1 MTLPELER
9 VGFRGALAVR
19 CRDAANGAPVSDGLV
34 ATVWNAAN
42 PTVRRSAARSR
53 LSGLLGF
60 GVFPGLRTFQH
71 AGAAHGAPLSWP
83 APPPPVTHV
92 VAVRDTQH
100 RYLPVIFEVVVPA
113 VAPVPVALQSAAR
126 RGYPSGWAVLRGEVQ
141 HRTTRLGLGW
151 AVVTVA
157 TDGATY
163 DVVADER
170 GRFLLVAP
178 YPEALPPLSG
188 SPPTGTGLSAMSWPA
203 TITVR
208 CQPSALVDVPEAAA
222 GAEPG
227 EVVPPVLASLEA
239 QAAAEQEVGGVLQ
252 AADEVTIA
260 FGVPTVLTLL
270 VEPAGSP

>member
-9 VGFRGALAVR
+9 VGFRGALGVR
-19 CRDAANGAPVSDGLV
+19 CRDAVSRAPVADGLV
-34 ATVWNAAN
+34 ATVW
-42 PTVRRSAARSR
+42 SAADPTLRRAATRSP

-60 GVFPGLRTFQH
+60 GTFPRLRTYQH
-71 AGAAHGAPLSWP
+71 TAAAGGVPLTWP
-83 APPPPVTHV
+83 APPPAVTHV

-100 RYLPVIFEVVVPA
+100 RYLPVVFEVGVPA
-113 VAPVPVALQSAAR
+113 AAPVTVELQSAAG

-141 HRTTRLGLGW
+141 HRTTHVGLGW

-157 TDGATY
+157 TDGASY

-203 TITVR
+203 TLTVR
-208 CQPSALVDVPEAAA
+208 CQPSVLAYAPSAAA
-222 GAEPG
+222 AADPG
-227 EVVPPVLASLEA
+227 EVVPPLLASLEA
-239 QAAAEQEVGGVLQ
+239 QAAALQEVGGVLQ
-252 AADEVTIA
+252 ADDEVTLA

-270 VEPAGSP
+270 VEPAP